1 MTNRIMVI
9 GSEELQRAVPMT
21 QAVRLMKDAFA
32 AHARGEVSQPVRSA
46 IEVPDHGGV
55 MLTMPCHVPGMG
67 LGAKIVSLFSDNA
80 SRGLPATTGLM
91 VVLEEETGRPAAL
104 IDGAAVTAWR
114 TAAVAGAATELLG
127 RPDSSV
133 GAVIGAGAQARTQVV
148 ALDTVGQFEE
158 IRVYG
163 PTSERVAKLVEEVGP
178 SVKARLVAAISVEQ
192 AVSGAT
198 VISTATPATKPV
210 LERGMLADGAH
221 INAVGSFT
229 LAMAEIDQDI
239 ISRARVVV
247 DDRSAAMAEAGEL
260 VAAAAAGLTDP
271 DSWST
276 LGEVVMGRAA
286 GRGDLEEITLFKS
299 VGLALQDVALASYA
313 CRSLDDPRW
322 LEL

>member
-9 GSEELQRAVPMT
+9 GPEELQQAVPM
-21 QAVRLMKDAFA
+21 AVAVGLMKDAFA

-46 IEVPDHGGV
+46 IEVTDHNGV

-67 LGAKIVSLFSDNA
+67 LGTKIVSLFSDNV

-91 VVLEEETGRPAAL
+91 VVLEEDTGRPMAL

-114 TAAVAGAATELLG
+114 TGAVAGAATELLG
-127 RPDSSV
+127 RPDSTI

-148 ALDTVGQFEE
+148 ALDTVGRLEE

-163 PTSERVAKLVEEVGP
+163 PTPERVAKLVEEVGP
-178 SVKARLVAAISVEQ
+178 RLRARLVAASSADQ

-198 VISTATPATKPV
+198 VISTATPATTPI
-210 LERGMLADGAH
+210 LERGMLSDGAH

-229 LAMAEIDQDI
+229 LAMAEVDQNV
-239 ISRARVVV
+239 ISEARVVV

-260 VAAAAAGLTDP
+260 VAAASAGLTDP

-276 LGEVVMGRAA
+276 LGEIVVGRAA
-286 GRGDLEEITLFKS
+286 GRSDAAEITLFKS
-299 VGLALQDVALASYA
+299 VGLALQDIALASYA
-313 CRSLDDPRW
+313 CRSVEDPRW